1 MLQILQSPLARLDN
15 PGASEVVMRGLLGVM
30 LVALLAGC
38 GVRRGDTIVIP
49 AEYEGWVQIHY
60 QVGGSPELRREGGAN
75 LIVVPGSG
83 IVKTGSVRSPGYGQD
98 HYFLADA
105 GGVRTEIPS
114 DGGQKDGRS
123 VSGFQYFSS
132 PAQVTIF
139 FVGDARKIDAYKRPI
154 PEEFAN
160 PGTK

>member
-1 MLQILQSPLARLDN
+1 M
-15 PGASEVVMRGLLGVM
+15 M

-60 QVGGSPELRREGGAN
+60 QVGGSPTLRREGGSN

-98 HYFLADA
+98 HYYLTEAS
-105 GGVRTEIPS
+105 GVRTEIPS
-114 DGGQKDGRS
+114 DGGQKADRS
-123 VSGFQYFSS
+123 VSSFQYFSS

-139 FVGDARKIDAYKRPI
+139 FVGDARKIDAYKRPN
-154 PEEFAN
+154 PEEFVNLGA
-160 PGTK
+160 K